1 MEKFNPKW
9 AKDVPCRNI
18 IIYGYCKKQ
27 KEGCPFKHDNDSL
40 TEASTTVT
48 SNTNTAGS
56 SAAVHSDV
64 QSHPNTVQLNG
75 SMIPSLMS
83 LSSLSKTSNNNNSN
97 SNNNNTST
105 SPQFPAGHKF
115 NAKNSESFTPM
126 GTAPQLQHDT
136 INSVESTTSPK
147 LTIDFTKTAPFT
159 PSFDAYTSE
168 SFTPTSTRGNPMD
181 QIDPTLMASLNL
193 NNVAAAAAT
202 ANGGPQQ
209 QQQQQHVVP
218 GDVPM
223 PNNILGQSIPP
234 PQPLP
239 RTIPINARPANGAP
253 LFAPPPPR
261 YPSIYPPPHSILQY
275 HLYAPDPPPHLQ
287 LPLKPNERTPEML
300 FLPNNIRE
308 ELVKKNLAA
317 LQNFP
322 PGGAL
327 PDVVQDYYGLVP
339 LDFHQKSSEKDR
351 YNGNKNSLY
360 KVFSNTDGF
369 IYVLRRIHGITD
381 ITESSQISLTFK
393 KWNSLKNSNI
403 IQLHDCFLTSAF
415 GDSSLCFVYD
425 YYPRA
430 VSLYETHFVNFPLVP
445 ITQDCLWVYLIQ
457 LCNAIKAVHSK
468 NLAVYN
474 LDWEK
479 ILVTGNPGRIKISSC
494 NEIEPLVYKEEFSI
508 ELTKTKQQQDFIRL
522 GELMFKLAS
531 NIQNETGHT
540 DTDDKIDKLNVD
552 DRFKGV
558 LRYLLS
564 KEILSKDIQE
574 LTTMFVDK
582 VYLVVEAMTTYAEK
596 TENILSRELENSRL
610 FRLMCKLNFIF
621 GRVESRID
629 INWSESGDKFP
640 IILFYDYVFH
650 QVDPQGKSMMDLTH
664 VLRCLNKLDAGVSEK
679 LVLATPD
686 EMTCII
692 ISYKELKELIS
703 STFRSLTQ

>member
-1 MEKFNPKW
+1 MEKFNPDW

-27 KEGCPFKHDNDSL
+27 KEGCPFKHDNDPL
-40 TEASTTVT
+40 TEPSTTTVT
-48 SNTNTAGS
+48 STTTNTAGS
-56 SAAVHSDV
+56 SADVHSDV

-75 SMIPSLMS
+75 AMIPSLLS
-83 LSSLSKTSNNNNSN
+83 LSSLSKKN
-97 SNNNNTST
+97 ST
-105 SPQFPAGHKF
+105 SPQFPVGLKF

-126 GTAPQLQHDT
+126 GTAPQLQHD
-136 INSVESTTSPK
+136 SVESTTSPK
-147 LTIDFTKTAPFT
+147 LNIDIAKNAPFT

-181 QIDPTLMASLNL
+181 QIDPVLMTSLNL
-193 NNVAAAAAT
+193 NNAAA
-202 ANGGPQQ
+202 NGSQPASQQ
-209 QQQQQHVVP
+209 QQQQLQRAIP
-218 GDVPM
+218 IDGPTT
-223 PNNILGQSIPP
+223 NNIMGQSIPP
-234 PQPLP
+234 PQPLSG
-239 RTIPINARPANGAP
+239 TIPIGAASIAGP
-253 LFAPPPPR
+253 PMFAPPPPR

-300 FLPNNIRE
+300 FIPNNIRE

-351 YNGNKNSLY
+351 YNGHKNSLY
-360 KVFSNTDGF
+360 KVFSNTDGH
-369 IYVLRRIHGITD
+369 IYVLRRVHGITD
-381 ITESSQISLTFK
+381 IVEPPQISITFK
-393 KWNSLKNSNI
+393 KWNSLNCSNI
-403 IQLHDCFLTSAF
+403 VQLHDCFLTTAF

-457 LCNAIKAVHSK
+457 LCNAIKTVHSK

-494 NEIEPLVYKEEFSI
+494 NEVEPLVYKEEFSF
-508 ELTKTKQQQDFIRL
+508 EMTKVKQQQDFVRL

-531 NIQNETGHT
+531 SIQTETDHT
-540 DTDDKIDKLNVD
+540 ETDDEIDKLNID
-552 DRFKGV
+552 DQFKGV
-558 LRYLLS
+558 IRYLLS

-574 LTTMFVDK
+574 LSTMFVDK
-582 VYLVVEAMTTYAEK
+582 VYLVVEALTTYAEK
-596 TENILSRELENSRL
+596 TESILARELENSRL

-640 IILFYDYVFH
+640 IILFYDFVFH
-650 QVDPQGKSMMDLTH
+650 QVDSQGKSMMDLTH